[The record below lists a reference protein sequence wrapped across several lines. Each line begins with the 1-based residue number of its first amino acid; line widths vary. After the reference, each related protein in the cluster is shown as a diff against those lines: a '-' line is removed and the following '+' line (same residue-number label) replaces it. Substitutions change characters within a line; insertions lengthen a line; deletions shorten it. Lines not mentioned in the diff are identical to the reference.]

1 MDKLIIEVAMNE
13 MTSKAQNPRV
23 PYGPAE
29 VAADAA
35 ECAAAGASVLHFHA
49 REPETGEQEWTGL
62 ERYREG
68 VRLIRECGVS
78 SDVVFYP
85 TYKG

>member
-13 MTSKAQNPRV
+13 LTSKAQNPRV

-49 REPETGEQEWTGL
+49 REPGDGRAGMDGPGAVPRGRAPHPRVRRLVRCGL
-62 ERYREG
+62 LSY
-68 VRLIRECGVS
+68 V
-78 SDVVFYP
+78 
-85 TYKG
+85 